1 MVAIVERVGQTP
13 PTETEPASIIVD
25 IYCRVSTDPQ
35 EDNTSLD
42 EQEAAGR
49 AYCLEHGYI
58 VGMVHR
64 EVFSGYVYRE
74 REKLALVRE
83 RYLSGKIQG
92 VVVRT
97 FDRLSRKEVH
107 FGILLEEMEHHGIEL
122 HCVKEV
128 LEESLIGRMTRLF
141 LGFLAEWEWEKI
153 RERTTTG
160 LINAAKQGKVVTGK
174 KPPYGWRWQLN
185 DKGEKVRI
193 VHHET
198 QLWVVRWMALKYARG
213 TSTIEIARQL
223 TARGIPTPEGEAG
236 SQWQPIMIRRILTNG
251 RLTGKAQIFAYHDAK
266 SKTPLEPI
274 DLPEGTYPAII
285 SQALFDKLQERLQR
299 NKEES
304 SRKSANP
311 EEFLL
316 RAGYLRCGICGRKM
330 HTRTDNDKKHRSLR
344 PRKVRLG
351 KDGTLVPVAD
361 SERGASLLRLLYRC
375 KGEDNCGNM
384 LCCGQELLAKEVD
397 AWVWQELQKLAD
409 HIDLIRRAV
418 ELATNSNA
426 LEADVKAIDR
436 SLALWEQKAK
446 NYLEDLDDPD
456 LRGDSRASI
465 RQALNT
471 ANEYIEK
478 LKGERTQVLLGLI
491 DREREKAAYQ
501 DILTWCQTVKE
512 SRGELSYQHKRDFLH
527 LLGVVVIAKKDETGN
542 LDIRLEIELPE
553 IQELI
558 GQTGEFAERGSA
570 TSYGN
575 ELIDWAAGFSCW
587 WA

>member
-1 MVAIVERVGQTP
+1 MVTIVERVSQTSS
-13 PTETEPASIIVD
+13 TEGERIVVD

-42 EQEAAGR
+42 EQEAVGR
-49 AYCLEHGYI
+49 EYCREHGYI
-58 VGMVHR
+58 VGMIHR

-74 REKLALVRE
+74 REKLALMRE

-107 FGILLEEMEHHGIEL
+107 FGILLEEMEHHKIGL

-185 DKGEKVRI
+185 DKGEKEKI

-198 QLWVVRWMALKYARG
+198 QLWIVRWMALKYARG

-236 SQWQPIMIRRILTNG
+236 SQWQPIMVRRILTNV
-251 RLTGKAQIFAYHDAK
+251 RLTGKAQIFFHHDAK
-266 SKTPLEPI
+266 SKNHLEPI

-285 SQALFDKLQERLQR
+285 SQELFDKLQERLER

-330 HTRTDNDKKHRSLR
+330 HTRTDNEKKYRSMR

-351 KDGTLVPVAD
+351 KDGLLIPVAD
-361 SERGASLLRLLYRC
+361 SERGVSLLRLLYRC
-375 KGEDNCGNM
+375 KGEDNYGNEI
-384 LCCGQELLAKEVD
+384 CTGQELLAKEVD
-397 AWVWQELQKLAD
+397 AWVWNELQKLAD
-409 HIDLIRRAV
+409 HVDLIKKAI

-426 LEADVKAIDR
+426 IQADAKAIDM
-436 SLALWEQKAK
+436 SLATWEQKAK
-446 NYLEDLDDPD
+446 NYLEDLEDPT

-471 ANEYIEK
+471 ANEHIEK
-478 LKGERTQVLLGLI
+478 LKEERAQVLLGMI
-491 DREREKAAYQ
+491 DQERERAAYQ
-501 DILTWCQTVKE
+501 DILAWCQTVKE
-512 SRGELSYQHKRDFLH
+512 SRGELSYQRKRDFLH

-553 IQELI
+553 IKELI
-558 GQTGEFAERGSA
+558 GQTGEFEKRDSA
-570 TSYGN
+570 T
-575 ELIDWAAGFSCW
+575 
-587 WA
+587 